1 MLLTS
6 SPRGVLEINRVLS
19 MRKLLLLLAAALA
32 ITGNA
37 SAQDIITLI
46 DGSTIQ
52 SKVVEVDS
60 KQIKYRLYNVP
71 ESDILTISTNQI
83 LKITYESGDVET
95 YNTDNGTISSGT
107 ITEPNLND
115 LSHFFLMYAASF
127 KDAGHGAYGFGANGF
142 FGQKRHSWGFTFRLM
157 TNIGIAPSG
166 IETVSFSIG
175 PNYGIAINN
184 NFAVF
189 APLTFNGAVATTDK
203 GDKFGW
209 GFSLSP
215 TAHYRFGNSRFGAMA
230 AFDLGWAHK
239 AKKLSTGFTA
249 GLTIRL

>member
-19 MRKLLLLLAAALA
+19 MRKLLLLLTATLA

-95 YNTDNGTISSGT
+95 YNIGNGSFSSASAGGPVYD
-107 ITEPNLND
+107 EVR
-115 LSHFFLMYAASF
+115 HFGVMYTAGF
-127 KDAGHGAYGFGANGF
+127 KDAGHGAYGIVANVLIGN
-142 FGQKRHSWGFTFRLM
+142 KPSKWGVTFRLLA
-157 TNIGIAPSG
+157 NIGIAPSG
-166 IETVSFSIG
+166 MEAVSFNIG
-175 PNYGIAINN
+175 PNYGFAINN
-184 NFAVF
+184 NFIVF
-189 APLTFNGAVATTDK
+189 APLTFNGSLATTDK

-215 TAHYRFGNSRFGAMA
+215 TAHYRFGNSRFGAMTS
-230 AFDLGWAHK
+230 FDLGWTHGV
-239 AKKLSTGFTA
+239 KKLGTGFTVGITWA
-249 GLTIRL
+249 L